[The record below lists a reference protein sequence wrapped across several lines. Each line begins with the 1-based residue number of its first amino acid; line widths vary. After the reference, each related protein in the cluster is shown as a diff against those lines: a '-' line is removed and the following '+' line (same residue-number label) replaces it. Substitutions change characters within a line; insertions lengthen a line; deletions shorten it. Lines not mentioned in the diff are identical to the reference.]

1 MDKIVS
7 SCIMWMFLRVGRSRE
22 SDTNALRK
30 AVVEEQKRIDAL
42 ARKNKKLEHE
52 LAGNDSILTN

>member
-1 MDKIVS
+1 
-7 SCIMWMFLRVGRSRE
+7 MWMFLRVGRSRE